1 MADSTIA
8 AESVLLLNNWPDG
21 TIPSLINAAPDD
33 GFVGAGHH
41 NVAAAKYK
49 PGTMARVYNNG
60 DTGTSIAGWAT
71 LMYARNSTTAI
82 AAAYELCQPA
92 SATDPYYVSSTSA
105 NAIIAD
111 DICMLCATSISAMTI
126 AYYGWFLVG
135 GVCPGDWVTALATGD
150 FPTDGTVIVGQ
161 AVLGTSDTP
170 AKGLLEPQTAGELD
184 APVAFCLTADVAP

>member
-41 NVAAAKYK
+41 NVATAKYK
-49 PGTMARVYNNG
+49 PGTMSRVYNSGNSA
-60 DTGTSIAGWAT
+60 GTSIAGWAT
-71 LMYARNSTTAI
+71 LMYGRNATTAI

-92 SATDPYYVSSTSA
+92 SATDPYYVSSTVA
-105 NAIIAD
+105 NAIIAN

-135 GVCPGDWVTALATGD
+135 GVCPGDWVTALDTGD
-150 FPTDGTVIVGQ
+150 FPTNDSVVVGQ
-161 AVLGTSDTP
+161 ATLGAGAGT
-170 AKGLLEPQTAGELD
+170 KGVLEPQTAGELD
-184 APVAFCLTADVAP
+184 APVAFCLTADAA